1 MLVLSRKANETVEF
15 PELGISVE
23 VVRVNGSIVRL
34 GVKAPDSV
42 RILRGELVEVVSEFE
57 DLAPA
62 IPLLESADI
71 N

>member
-1 MLVLSRKANETVEF
+1 MLVLSRKANETVEY
-15 PELGISVE
+15 PELGICVV
-23 VVRVNGSIVRL
+23 VVRVNRSIVLL